1 MNILGSNAAGL
12 LNKLKSFE
20 MNLNK
25 FKPSVYFVQ
34 ETKCRRKNKVS
45 HPDYIVFEHIR
56 KKSGGG
62 GLLTAVHKNLKPV
75 SVGDE
80 TETEIL
86 VVQATFQNKVVRLI
100 NGYGPQDES
109 NSSDEEKLKFFNRL
123 DVEVKSSKIAGAMV
137 CVQMDAN
144 SKLGSV
150 YVPGDKK
157 PMSKNGKLLAQVID
171 DNDLIVVN
179 GTNKCNGV
187 ITRYRKTVN
196 GVEESVID
204 FFIVCRRFFDLI
216 NSLFIDEKRIF
227 PLTKFSS
234 KNGKKSIKDSDHNT
248 LVLKM
253 NTSWNSAIQDKDDRI
268 EIYNYKNKVDF
279 ERFVEETN
287 NNSDLGSCFDD
298 CREDI
303 NEACNKWFSI
313 LNGIIKKC
321 FKKIRV
327 KRQKNNPELEKL
339 FEKKQELQTFLT
351 THENTDDKYEESSEK
366 LEQVFD
372 DIATICAQ
380 ENKEKVEEYLNG
392 NSDGLEGFNQAKIW
406 SLKKKLAPKNSEEPP
421 WLKKTL
427 RGT

>member
-1 MNILGSNAAGL
+1 
-12 LNKLKSFE
+12 
-20 MNLNK
+20 
-25 FKPSVYFVQ
+25 
-34 ETKCRRKNKVS
+34 
-45 HPDYIVFEHIR
+45 
-56 KKSGGG
+56 
-62 GLLTAVHKNLKPV
+62 
-75 SVGDE
+75 
-80 TETEIL
+80 
-86 VVQATFQNKVVRLI
+86 
-100 NGYGPQDES
+100 
-109 NSSDEEKLKFFNRL
+109 
-123 DVEVKSSKIAGAMV
+123 MV

-321 FKKIRV
+321 F
-327 KRQKNNPELEKL
+327 QKNSCKETEK
-339 FEKKQELQTFLT
+339 
-351 THENTDDKYEESSEK
+351 
-366 LEQVFD
+366 
-372 DIATICAQ
+372 
-380 ENKEKVEEYLNG
+380 
-392 NSDGLEGFNQAKIW
+392 
-406 SLKKKLAPKNSEEPP
+406 
-421 WLKKTL
+421 
-427 RGT
+427 